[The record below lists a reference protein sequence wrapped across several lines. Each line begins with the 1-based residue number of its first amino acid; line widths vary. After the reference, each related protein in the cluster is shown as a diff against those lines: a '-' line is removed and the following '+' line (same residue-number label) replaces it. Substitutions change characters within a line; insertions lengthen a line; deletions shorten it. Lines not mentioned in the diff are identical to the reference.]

1 MEVPK
6 IQIKGQIA
14 EISTI
19 TMIRKR
25 LIVHDLQ
32 DRMNLRERRKD
43 FQDGK
48 KVILCYTTR
57 SKA

>member
-6 IQIKGQIA
+6 IQIKEQIA

-19 TMIRKR
+19 MMIRKR
-25 LIVHDLQ
+25 LIVLDLQ
-32 DRMNLRERRKD
+32 GRMNLKESRKD

-48 KVILCYTTR
+48 KVIL
-57 SKA
+57 